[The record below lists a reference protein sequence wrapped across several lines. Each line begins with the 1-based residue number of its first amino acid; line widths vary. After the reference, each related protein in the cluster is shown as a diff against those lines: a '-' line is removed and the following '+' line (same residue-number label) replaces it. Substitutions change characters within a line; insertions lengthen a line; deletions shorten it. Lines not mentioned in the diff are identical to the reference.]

1 MNILDEIV
9 SKKRTRVNEAKSI
22 VSIEDIQNQL
32 AKSSSLKSNFKNN
45 LENQA
50 QAIIAEIKKAS
61 PSAGIIAEDF
71 NPILKAQEYEKMGAR
86 ALSIL
91 TEEDFFQGSNKV
103 LQDVKKVTNLPIL
116 RKDFIIDDYQI
127 YESKLIG
134 ADCILLITS
143 ILSDSQ
149 IEEYVSKAEAINLD
163 VLIEVHDEEE
173 LARVSKFHNA
183 LIGVNNRNLKTFEVD
198 LMNAVRLRKNYSRN
212 QIFIAESG
220 IKSNA
225 DRKNIGIWVNNKK
238 IAAIG
243 IRVSRWVAYHGF
255 SINVSNN
262 LEDYKKIIPCGLDNN
277 NITSIKNEGNKYK
290 NINKNLK
297 KIICEY
303 LSKI

>member
-9 SKKRTRVNEAKSI
+9 SKKRIRVNEAKSI

-32 AKSSSLKSNFKNN
+32 AKPSSLKSNFKKS
-45 LENQA
+45 LENQT

-71 NPILKAQEYEKMGAR
+71 NPILKAKEYEKMGAR

-173 LARVSKFHNA
+173 LVRVSRFHNA

-198 LMNAVRLRKNYSRN
+198 LMNAVRLRKNYDGN

-220 IKSNA
+220 IKSSA
-225 DRKNIGIWVNNKK
+225 HIEYL
-238 IAAIG
+238 
-243 IRVSRWVAYHGF
+243 VSND
-255 SINVSNN
+255 INVFLIGES
-262 LEDYKKIIPCGLDNN
+262 LMR
-277 NITSIKNEGNKYK
+277 GNFF
-290 NINKNLK
+290 
-297 KIICEY
+297 
-303 LSKI
+303 